1 MNDDVQSKDIQVDE
15 PRHVV
20 RTYASDVAALA
31 AAGKVDASNVP
42 KLPEPAPAPA
52 PVPVPAPEPPAVP
65 APAPAEPVVT
75 ESAAQPAADTEG
87 ERTSILARLK
97 ARAGAYA
104 EEPAPPPETGVSRFS
119 TIPTTFDQFGAA
131 PPLAKEP
138 APPRPMPVQPP
149 QTSAPERPNP
159 IPSLASYPAAAP
171 QAQSPLHTYTG
182 DFADRINAQGATAFS
197 VLAQEKDSRAAAPAP
212 IPVRPHRAR
221 TILAVIGSV
230 LLVALGAGGLFY
242 AYTVFQAKAP
252 VMVAPG
258 IPSLIFVDDRVA
270 LEGSTDQL
278 RQGLLNAE
286 MQPLGAGQVRL
297 TYYTIAT
304 TTAAGGTENIPQPG
318 GALVAALMLPAPDL
332 LLRQVLPDS
341 TMGVVHAGDETRPF
355 FILRVSS
362 YDRSFAGMLQWEPTL
377 ARDLARIY
385 PAYPTVGDSDT
396 ASSTG
401 TSVAPASV
409 PYAPQFQDEIIS
421 NHDARVLRDAAGRTL
436 LLYGYRDEQTLIIA
450 RDEAAF
456 TELLNRLAASKQ

>member
-1 MNDDVQSKDIQVDE
+1 MNDDVQSKEIQVDE

-20 RTYASDVAALA
+20 RTYASDMAALA
-31 AAGKVDASNVP
+31 AAGKVGASDVP
-42 KLPEPAPAPA
+42 TLPEPPPTPAPAPA
-52 PVPVPAPEPPAVP
+52 PAAPAAPAPEPIVTESAPQ
-65 APAPAEPVVT
+65 PAPAE
-75 ESAAQPAADTEG
+75 EED
-87 ERTSILARLK
+87 RTSILARLK
-97 ARAGAYA
+97 ARASAYA
-104 EEPAPPPETGVSRFS
+104 EEPAPPVDSGVSRFS

-138 APPRPMPVQPP
+138 EAPRAMPAPQP
-149 QTSAPERPNP
+149 AAFVPERANP
-159 IPSLASYPAAAP
+159 IPSITSYPAAAA
-171 QAQSPLHTYTG
+171 QTQSPLHTYTG

-197 VLAQEKDSRAAAPAP
+197 VLAQEKDSRAPAPAP
-212 IPVRPHRAR
+212 IPVQPRRAR
-221 TILAVIGSV
+221 TILIIAGSV
-230 LLVALGAGGLFY
+230 LLIAAGGGGLFY
-242 AYTVFQAKAP
+242 AYTLFQAKAP

-270 LEGSTDQL
+270 LQGTTDQL

-297 TYYTIAT
+297 TYYAIAT
-304 TTAAGGTENIPQPG
+304 TTAAGVTEDIPQPG

-341 TMGVVHAGDETRPF
+341 TVGVVRAGDEARPF

-362 YDRSFAGMLQWEPTL
+362 YDRSFAGMLQWEPNM
-377 ARDLARIY
+377 ARDMARMY
-385 PAYPTVGDSDT
+385 PAYPAAGDATDA
-396 ASSTG
+396 ASSTS
-401 TSVAPASV
+401 TSIVPSAAAV
-409 PYAPQFQDEIIS
+409 PYTAQFQDEIVS

-436 LLYGYRDEQTLIIA
+436 LLYGYRDQQTLIIA